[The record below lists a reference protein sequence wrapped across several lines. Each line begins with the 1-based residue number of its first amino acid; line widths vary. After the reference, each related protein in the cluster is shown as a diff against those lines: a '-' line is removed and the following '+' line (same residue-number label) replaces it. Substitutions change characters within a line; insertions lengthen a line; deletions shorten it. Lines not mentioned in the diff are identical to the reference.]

1 MHGEDV
7 TLLHDEL
14 KTLGFSIPDK
24 EIADGVFGQGTEQAV
39 KEFQQKHGLQ
49 MSGIVDQETAAQI
62 NREGQGTGLDS
73 AKSFVVKGLV
83 VYANGKPLTDG
94 LVRAFDKDL
103 RSEEFLWETTTDD
116 EGRYAIH
123 YNAEQFSRADL
134 GSADLIVRTY
144 NPDGLKLANSQIV
157 FNARP
162 EETIDLVV
170 GGEVY
175 RGPSE
180 YDQLVKQ
187 LTPLLQGLTFAE
199 LTEDEEHQDVT
210 FLSGETGENTFH
222 ITFLITAHRL
232 AERTDIAP
240 EIFYGLLRNDLP
252 PNLSALLVQDPG
264 LVRRSIE
271 MAAADNKGITK
282 HEFTSIILRVR
293 GIKQG
298 APLSF
303 WTKRYKHRLE
313 FPEKIIE
320 R

>member
-1 MHGEDV
+1 MISRIRMHGEDV
-7 TLLHDEL
+7 TLLHEEL
-14 KTLGFSIPDK
+14 KTFGFSIPEN
-24 EIADGVFGQGTEQAV
+24 EIAEGVFGQGTEQAV
-39 KEFQQKHGLQ
+39 KEFQQKDGLQ
-49 MSGIVDQETAAQI
+49 MSGIVDQETAARI
-62 NREGQGTGLDS
+62 NRKGQGPGSDS
-73 AKSFVVKGLV
+73 AESFVVKGRV
-83 VYANGKPLTDG
+83 VYADGKALADG

-103 RSEEFLWETTTDD
+103 RSEELLGETTTDE

-123 YNAEQFSRADL
+123 YNAEQFSRAEQ
-134 GSADLIVRTY
+134 GSADLIVRAY
-144 NPDGLKLANSQIV
+144 NPEGRELAGSQIV
-157 FNARP
+157 FNAQP

-210 FLSGETGENTFH
+210 FLSGETGEKPFH

-240 EIFYGLLRNDLP
+240 VILYGPLRNDLP

-264 LVRRSIE
+264 LVRRSLE
-271 MAAADNKGITK
+271 MAVVDN
-282 HEFTSIILRVR
+282 
-293 GIKQG
+293 
-298 APLSF
+298 
-303 WTKRYKHRLE
+303 
-313 FPEKIIE
+313 
-320 R
+320 